1 MWLGVF
7 SGLEG
12 SQEGYV
18 KHTQLQRGGETKV
31 RVLGRPAAG
40 SVRFR
45 GKRMVARWEGVVLQA
60 VHRARDAT
68 MAGSEGQDK
77 IA

>member
-18 KHTQLQRGGETKV
+18 KHTRLQRGGETKV
-31 RVLGRPAAG
+31 GVLGRLGAG
-40 SVRFR
+40 SVGFR
-45 GKRMVARWEGVVLQA
+45 GKRMVARWEGVV
-60 VHRARDAT
+60 
-68 MAGSEGQDK
+68 
-77 IA
+77 